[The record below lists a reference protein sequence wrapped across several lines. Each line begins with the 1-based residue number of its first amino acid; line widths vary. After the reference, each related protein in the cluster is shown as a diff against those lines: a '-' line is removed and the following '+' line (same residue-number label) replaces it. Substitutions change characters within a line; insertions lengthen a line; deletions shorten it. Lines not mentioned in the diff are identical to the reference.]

1 MEPNEMMVNEEVV
14 ETATEATE
22 EIVKKSSGKGFKIAA
37 GVGLA
42 IVVGGLAVKYVIIPT
57 ANKIKAKLM
66 YMGGLS
72 VRQALV
78 MGFLPFIPLDLV
90 KAVVS
95 AQIAPQFRRFVQEG

>member
-42 IVVGGLAVKYVIIPT
+42 IVLGGLAIKYVVIPT
-57 ANKIKAKLM
+57 ANKIKAKKQQD
-66 YMGGLS
+66 S
-72 VRQALV
+72 
-78 MGFLPFIPLDLV
+78 D
-90 KAVVS
+90 VVDGE
-95 AQIAPQFRRFVQEG
+95 FEGVADGDTEQGTNEEDSEE

>member
-42 IVVGGLAVKYVIIPT
+42 IVLGGLAIKYVVIPT
-57 ANKIKAKLM
+57 ANKIKAKKQQDSDVID
-66 YMGGLS
+66 GE
-72 VRQALV
+72 
-78 MGFLPFIPLDLV
+78 FE
-90 KAVVS
+90 
-95 AQIAPQFRRFVQEG
+95 EGADDDTEQGTNEEDSEE

>member
-22 EIVKKSSGKGFKIAA
+22 EIVKKSSGKGFKITA

-57 ANKIKAKLM
+57 ANKIKAKKQQN
-66 YMGGLS
+66 S
-72 VRQALV
+72 TPIDVEAE
-78 MGFLPFIPLDLV
+78 
-90 KAVVS
+90 VVDEDS
-95 AQIAPQFRRFVQEG
+95 TEPETEEEDSEE

>member
-42 IVVGGLAVKYVIIPT
+42 IVLGGLAIKYVVIPT
-57 ANKIKAKLM
+57 ANKIKAKKQQDSDVID
-66 YMGGLS
+66 GEFEEVADDDTEQGTNEED
-72 VRQALV
+72 
-78 MGFLPFIPLDLV
+78 F
-90 KAVVS
+90 
-95 AQIAPQFRRFVQEG
+95 EE

>member
-1 MEPNEMMVNEEVV
+1 MENEMMVNEEVV

-57 ANKIKAKLM
+57 ANKIKAKKQQN
-66 YMGGLS
+66 S
-72 VRQALV
+72 TPIDVEAE
-78 MGFLPFIPLDLV
+78 
-90 KAVVS
+90 VVDEDS
-95 AQIAPQFRRFVQEG
+95 TEPETEEEDSEE

>member
-57 ANKIKAKLM
+57 ANKIKAKKQQ
-66 YMGGLS
+66 S
-72 VRQALV
+72 FILV
-78 MGFLPFIPLDLV
+78 DTEE
-90 KAVVS
+90 VVDS
-95 AQIAPQFRRFVQEG
+95 TEQETDEEDSEE